1 MKFLI
6 FALAATVLPTI
17 NASANFK
24 STCNTVNNQM
34 STLTA
39 SLAQLKA
46 TADKLGHQHISDRCE
61 EASQHLG
68 RAQDSWGGITNNF
81 GGFPWQ
87 ARSSS
92 HASSV
97 RSRMSSCG
105 SHLNWIYSQPET
117 QHPDYQ
123 APVSNCRRTY
133 NSCQS
138 GCSQI
143 WNWPSPP
150 GFNPRPQPSQ
160 YAGYRRHRRDAPAQ
174 MCPNV
179 KETACPISANAT
191 GYECLD
197 VKTEITSCGGCES
210 LNEGENCMAIEGADE
225 VGCEVGHCVVFSA
238 LPGFEIN
245 ATNGR
250 PAPKSI
256 STK

>member
-68 RAQDSWGGITNNF
+68 RAQDSWAESPTTSAVSRGKRARDSTPRLPGPCQQLQTHVQLLSIWVLANLELAIT
-81 GGFPWQ
+81 
-87 ARSSS
+87 
-92 HASSV
+92 
-97 RSRMSSCG
+97 SR
-105 SHLNWIYSQPET
+105 LQ
-117 QHPDYQ
+117 
-123 APVSNCRRTY
+123 
-133 NSCQS
+133 
-138 GCSQI
+138 
-143 WNWPSPP
+143 
-150 GFNPRPQPSQ
+150 PRPQPSQ

-191 GYECLD
+191 GYECQ
-197 VKTEITSCGGCES
+197 TEITSCGGCES